1 MLFRSAENGE
11 HLPLWIVH
19 GTQDLPEE
27 NSGVLI
33 ERYEK
38 LHFAVKHEH
47 PEAGHNVWQQTY
59 EELKGM
65 TWLANRRV
73 DLHPSHVRFK
83 TSRTRWST
91 SAWVG
96 IDELA
101 TEAGWGEVD
110 ARIKATTKTKTIT
123 ATSSGIAQLT
133 FTRDD
138 QLVGS
143 AAVTVTI
150 DGQQLAFDENEP
162 IVLGRTGAGRAATWK
177 KGALVHAGPFKH
189 GSVTGPI
196 RDVFA
201 DPILFVYG
209 AGDDEARA
217 NEQVARH
224 FAKIRAGVQVAY
236 PVISDAEFLARNE
249 PLANDRALFLVG
261 RTNKVLAALEQASAF
276 PIRIEAGAVTVG
288 RERFAGKEL
297 GAAFVR
303 PNPARP
309 DRYVVVVA
317 GADVPGTL
325 RGMSLPDLLPDFVVW
340 DEAVA
345 PARGQILLGAGSFRA
360 GGFFDKEWALPTK
373 TADPFARQ
381 RRTGLLEPPSA
392 SEPPAQSPP

>member
-1 MLFRSAENGE
+1 
-11 HLPLWIVH
+11 
-19 GTQDLPEE
+19 
-27 NSGVLI
+27 
-33 ERYEK
+33 
-38 LHFAVKHEH
+38 
-47 PEAGHNVWQQTY
+47 
-59 EELKGM
+59 M

-83 TSRTRWST
+83 TSRTRWNT
-91 SAWVG
+91 SAWVS

-101 TEAGWGEVD
+101 SEAGWGEVD
-110 ARIKATTKTKTIT
+110 ARIKPKTKTIT

-138 QLVGS
+138 QLLGS
-143 AAVTVTI
+143 APVTVTI
-150 DGQQLAFDENEP
+150 DGQQIAFDENEP
-162 IVLGRTGAGRAATWK
+162 MVLGRAPGAGGAAARGAWR
-177 KGALVHAGPFKH
+177 KGALTHGGPFKH

-201 DPILFVYG
+201 EPILFVYG
-209 AGDDEARA
+209 SSDDDARA

-236 PVISDAEFLARNE
+236 PIMSDAEFLEQNQ

-261 RTNKVLAALEQASAF
+261 RTNKVLAALEQTSAF
-276 PIRIEAGAVTVG
+276 PIHVEAGAVTVG
-288 RERFAGKEL
+288 RERFTGKEL

-303 PNPARP
+303 PNPARA

-340 DEAVA
+340 DETVA
-345 PARGQILLGAGSFRA
+345 PARGQILLGSGSFRA
-360 GGFFDKEWALPTK
+360 GGLFDKEWALPAK
-373 TADPFARQ
+373 TADPFARL
-381 RRTGLLEPPSA
+381 RRSAEPAPPAEPPT
-392 SEPPAQSPP
+392 QSPP